1 MPAVL
6 CTLAPPSAVVLA
18 TAEIADALS
27 TAITRWVANPAADP
41 DQAAT
46 VEA

>member
-1 MPAVL
+1 M
-6 CTLAPPSAVVLA
+6 S
-18 TAEIADALS
+18 TAEVTHELSDQKLSDKKKKALS